1 MSAPF
6 PLHWRRLKY
15 YKNMPW
21 FAWQQVWVK
30 TTGWRA
36 ELNWNSEI
44 VQNGQRILIL
54 LCWMLPIGNMLLK
67 ESFSVNFHG
76 LKIVLTAET
85 EIKRLINS
93 HRSKHPLDY
102 DGIICEL
109 LKTFITQISH
119 PWSYI
124 YNHWQNIH
132 IFTDHLKIPIAKPLY
147 KK

>member
-1 MSAPF
+1 
-6 PLHWRRLKY
+6 
-15 YKNMPW
+15 
-21 FAWQQVWVK
+21 
-30 TTGWRA
+30 
-36 ELNWNSEI
+36 
-44 VQNGQRILIL
+44 
-54 LCWMLPIGNMLLK
+54 MLPIGNMLLK

-119 PWSYI
+119 P
-124 YNHWQNIH
+124 
-132 IFTDHLKIPIAKPLY
+132 
-147 KK
+147 